1 MSAPHSHVEQH
12 EHVDGD
18 ADDEGL
24 VRNVEGEVG
33 DQHEEEGGHDGGDHS
48 TLNPPKKKI
57 KKRKIKKEKLKN
69 TPRQVDLELQVRV
82 VCSVAACF
90 VLGDLRK
97 IFKNYSTN

>member
-33 DQHEEEGGHDGGDHS
+33 DQHEEEGGYDGGDDS
-48 TLNPPKKKI
+48 ALNPPKI
-57 KKRKIKKEKLKN
+57 R
-69 TPRQVDLELQVRV
+69 
-82 VCSVAACF
+82 
-90 VLGDLRK
+90 
-97 IFKNYSTN
+97 